1 MGQENYS
8 TLWAH
13 VASIP
18 DPRGRRGQRY
28 EWTYLMTLLAAAM
41 LAGQESM
48 LAMSEWISLNRAVF
62 IEALQPR
69 RQMVPSYAT
78 LRRALCLVGI
88 EAVEECVSSYCQT
101 MDADDQVSGRI
112 ITQDGETLRGQAID
126 GKTLRGAS
134 AHGDK
139 VHLVSIVRHE
149 SGAVLAQAATQA
161 GIDEPKAAKALLAD
175 FSLEGTVTTMDAL
188 YAERPLTRQ
197 ILGAGGEYLVV
208 VKRNQQTL
216 YQEIELAF
224 SVLPPTTSWEREFW
238 GYDEHSTYEKCHGRI
253 EVRRLERTTALN
265 DYLDWP
271 GVGQVL
277 KRTYRRIKGGVLVS
291 QEVRYAVTS
300 LTPEQLSIEQLA
312 QLWRWHW
319 TIENRTHYVRDVSLG
334 EDRCQV
340 RSHNAPQVLAA
351 LRNLVITALRLE
363 GWPRIPT
370 ALRRFANSP
379 QDALRFMGVFS
390 T

>member
-1 MGQENYS
+1 
-8 TLWAH
+8 
-13 VASIP
+13 
-18 DPRGRRGQRY
+18 
-28 EWTYLMTLLAAAM
+28 LLAAAM
-41 LAGQESM
+41 LAGQESI
-48 LAMSEWISLNRAVF
+48 LAMSEWVSENGELFV
-62 IEALQPR
+62 EALQPR
-69 RQMVPSYAT
+69 RRMVPSYAT
-78 LRRALCLVGI
+78 LRRALCLVGV
-88 EAVEECVSSYCQT
+88 EAVERCVSSYTQAL
-101 MDADDQVSGRI
+101 DADDRVSGQLVMR
-112 ITQDGETLRGQAID
+112 DGGMLRGQAVD

-149 SGAVLAQAATQA
+149 SGAVLAQAATEA

-188 YAERPLTRQ
+188 YTERPLTQQ
-197 ILGAGGEYLVV
+197 ILNAGGDYFMV
-208 VKRNQQTL
+208 VKRNQQIL
-216 YQEIELAF
+216 YRDIELAF
-224 SVLPPTTSWEREFW
+224 SALPPTSSWEHDFW
-238 GYDEHSTYEKCHGRI
+238 GYDEHATVEQKHGRS

-271 GVGQVL
+271 NVGQVL
-277 KRTYRRIKGGVLVS
+277 RRTYRRIEGHYGLVS

-300 LTPEQLSIEQLA
+300 LTPEQIAIEQLA

-351 LRNLVITALRLE
+351 FRNLVVTALRLE
-363 GWPRIPT
+363 GWPRIKT
-370 ALRRFANSP
+370 AVRHFANSP
-379 QDALRFMGVFS
+379 QHTLHFMGVFS